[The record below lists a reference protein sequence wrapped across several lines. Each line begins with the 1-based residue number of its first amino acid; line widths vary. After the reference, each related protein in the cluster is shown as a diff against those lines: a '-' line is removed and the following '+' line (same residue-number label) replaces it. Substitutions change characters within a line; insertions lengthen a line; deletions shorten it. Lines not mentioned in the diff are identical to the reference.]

1 MTPSPLP
8 RRVVVVNLDETWN
21 FAGLVRR
28 GALDTFADPDATTEI
43 LFRTLGNVDRSTSA
57 AGRLAVW
64 GAERPLIYG
73 DDLDSLTDDLIQDVD
88 DLIEDRIGD
97 LAIVVVFDDPDAAD
111 APVRN
116 PEFLVRLEDE
126 IHLRSAILGRPP
138 QRWACVRD
146 RTGGA
151 EHPRLDALIDTLTF
165 DPTMTHRQLADH
177 VFRLRASRVG
187 APDLEVDTRHFLA
200 LRTVVAI
207 AIDGFPRRGATEP
220 TLPATAGEVGR
231 ASPVAELIK
240 AHTAFEIL
248 LPGAPAPTTSAAI
261 AELLDGHRLAAEAA
275 TPGIHPRL
283 AGDDP
288 TRQKVE
294 AVIATIET
302 AMVTPGQDTGS
313 ASADRA
319 DLERRTG
326 ELRSHSRWWSA
337 EGEKSLVALCGG
349 VGERLNAHLDRRFVE
364 FAAYRKKLESRIS
377 TEFDVPIRAQI
388 RSIPMVGGGLSG
400 TSAVQL
406 DEILETVAAARRA
419 AERRAE
425 DTRAQFM
432 GVLLPG
438 KSASTTP
445 LETTSSLQLDL
456 GRMEA
461 YAPVVEAQA
470 GLRAV
475 YRGLMPRA
483 YLWATVALGL
493 AAALTVLAHAAG
505 KAEGAIDRV
514 AEMLLTRSGMLVVAV
529 SLAFAIGFGLLF
541 WRAERRRQTLRAA
554 VDDLQRLQGDLWAKV
569 VALTDAAFA
578 YVTVSRQILY
588 FRLLEAEVAR
598 RRRDEDGSALAIAFE
613 DIARRGTAAPLV
625 PPERAAAHAQEM
637 MRHLETLPPVR
648 WIRRML
654 ELPSTFETACPGPQV
669 LRFSL
674 VVGSGGGASG
684 SGGASGTFVAAA
696 TIFRREQGVD
706 VAVIPGRTA
715 YTAAETAAAAPSEVS
730 P

>member
-1 MTPSPLP
+1 MTPSPRP

-28 GALDTFADPDATTEI
+28 GALDAFADPDATTEI
-43 LFRTLGNVDRSTSA
+43 LFRTLGNVDRSASA

-88 DLIEDRIGD
+88 DLIEERIGD
-97 LAIVVVFDDPDAAD
+97 LAIVAVFDDPDADD
-111 APVRN
+111 ATARRPD
-116 PEFLVRLEDE
+116 FLVRLEEE
-126 IHLRSAILGRPP
+126 IHLRSSSLGRPP
-138 QRWACVRD
+138 QRWVCVRD
-146 RTGGA
+146 RTGGSD
-151 EHPRLDALIDTLTF
+151 HPRLDALIDTLTF

-207 AIDGFPRRGATEP
+207 AIDGFPRRGATERAG
-220 TLPATAGEVGR
+220 PAVADEVGR
-231 ASPVAELIK
+231 SSPVAELIK
-240 AHTAFEIL
+240 TQTAFEIL
-248 LPGAPAPTTSAAI
+248 LPGAPAPTTSAAV
-261 AELLDGHRLAAEAA
+261 AELLDDHRRAAEAA
-275 TPGIHPRL
+275 APGIHPRL

-288 TRQKVE
+288 TRQKVS

-302 AMVTPGQDTGS
+302 SMATPGQDTGS
-313 ASADRA
+313 ASVDRT
-319 DLERRTG
+319 DLESRTE
-326 ELRSHSRWWSA
+326 ELRSQSRWWSA
-337 EGEKSLVALCGG
+337 EGERTLAALCTE
-349 VGERLNAHLDRRFVE
+349 VGLRLNDHLQRRLDE
-364 FAAYRKKLESRIS
+364 FADYRRKLESRIS
-377 TEFDVPIRAQI
+377 TEFDAQIRDQI

-406 DEILETVAAARRA
+406 DEILETVVAARRA

-425 DTRAQFM
+425 EKRTQFM

-445 LETTSSLQLDL
+445 LEVASSLQLEL

-461 YAPVVEAQA
+461 YAAVVDAQA

-483 YLWATVALGL
+483 YLWATVGLGL
-493 AAALTVLAHAAG
+493 AAGLTVLAHAAG
-505 KAEGAIDRV
+505 KAQGAIDRV
-514 AEMLLTRSGMLVVAV
+514 AEMLQTRSGMLVVAV

-541 WRAERRRQTLRAA
+541 WRAEYRRQTLRAA
-554 VDDLQRLQGDLWAKV
+554 VDDLQRLQADLWSKV
-569 VALTDAAFA
+569 VGLTDAAFA
-578 YVTVSRQILY
+578 YVTLSRQILY

-598 RRRDEDGSALAIAFE
+598 RRREEDGSALVIAFE
-613 DIARRGTAAPLV
+613 DIAGRGTTTPLV
-625 PPERAAAHAQEM
+625 PPERAAAYAQEM

-654 ELPSTFETACPGPQV
+654 ELPSTFEAACPGPQL
-669 LRFSL
+669 LRFAL
-674 VVGSGGGASG
+674 VAGSGGAG
-684 SGGASGTFVAAA
+684 SGGASGTFVAAS
-696 TIFRREQGVD
+696 TIFRREQSVD
-706 VAVIPGRTA
+706 VAVIPVRTSR
-715 YTAAETAAAAPSEVS
+715 TVAETAAVAPPEVS

>member
-1 MTPSPLP
+1 VTSTPAP

-28 GALDTFADPDATTEI
+28 GALDAFADPDGTTEV

-88 DLIEDRIGD
+88 DLIEDRIAD
-97 LAIVVVFDDPDAAD
+97 LAIVVVFDDPDADGATARRPD
-111 APVRN
+111 
-116 PEFLVRLEDE
+116 FLVRLEAE
-126 IHLRSAILGRPP
+126 IHERASSLGRPP
-138 QRWACVRD
+138 QRWVCVRD
-146 RTGGA
+146 RSGGT
-151 EHPRLDALIDTLTF
+151 EHPRLDDLIDTLTW

-177 VFRLRASRVG
+177 AFRLRASRVG
-187 APDLEVDTRHFLA
+187 SPDLEVDTRHFLA

-207 AIDGFPRRGATEP
+207 AIDGFPRRGKIESAMPSAIDDIE
-220 TLPATAGEVGR
+220 R
-231 ASPVAELIK
+231 SSPVAELIK

-261 AELLDGHRLAAEAA
+261 AELLEGHRRAAEAA
-275 TPGIHPRL
+275 APGIQPRL
-283 AGDDP
+283 AGEDP
-288 TRQKVE
+288 TRQKVS

-302 AMVTPGQDTGS
+302 SMATPGQDTGS
-313 ASADRA
+313 ASVDRA
-319 DLERRTG
+319 DLERRTE
-326 ELRSHSRWWSA
+326 ELASQSRWWSA
-337 EGEKSLVALCGG
+337 A
-349 VGERLNAHLDRRFVE
+349 GERTLVTLCAEVGRRLDDHLQRRFDE
-364 FAAYRKKLESRIS
+364 FVDYRRKLESRIS
-377 TEFDVPIRAQI
+377 TEFDALIRDQI

-406 DEILETVAAARRA
+406 DEILETVVVARRA
-419 AERRAE
+419 AERQAE
-425 DTRAQFM
+425 EKRAQFM

-438 KSASTTP
+438 KSASTIP
-445 LETTSSLQLDL
+445 LEVASSLQLDL

-461 YAPVVEAQA
+461 YAGVVEAQS
-470 GLRAV
+470 GLRAI
-475 YRGLMPRA
+475 YRGLMPRV
-483 YLWATVALGL
+483 YLWATVGLGF

-505 KAEGAIDRV
+505 KAQGAIDRV
-514 AEMLLTRSGMLVVAV
+514 AEMLQTRSGMLVVAV
-529 SLAFAIGFGLLF
+529 SLAFAVGFGLLF
-541 WRAERRRQTLRAA
+541 QRAEHRRRTLRAA
-554 VDDLQRLQGDLWAKV
+554 VDDLQRLQGDLWSKV

-598 RRRDEDGSALAIAFE
+598 RRREEDGSALVIAFE

-625 PPERAAAHAQEM
+625 PAERAAAHAQEM

-654 ELPSTFETACPGPQV
+654 ELPSTFDTACPGPQV
-669 LRFSL
+669 LRFAL
-674 VVGSGGGASG
+674 VAGSGGAG
-684 SGGASGTFVAAA
+684 SGGASGTFVAAS
-696 TIFRREQGVD
+696 TVFRREQRVD
-706 VAVIPGRTA
+706 VAVMPVRGSRTV
-715 YTAAETAAAAPSEVS
+715 AETAAAEPSEVT